1 MHKPAVRHRPW
12 LAHRQWLA
20 LAFAAALT
28 LALGSAVAHQ
38 SIVVGDD
45 AYRVTVGF
53 VNNPAYAGHLNHL
66 DLIIRTTGDT
76 PEFVEGLAG
85 SLGAELITP
94 DGSERLTLAIRAV
107 RNRPGYYTADFIPT
121 ISGNYTFRV
130 FGFIDAIEFDEV
142 FDAYSHSDPFVLD
155 PASISLPVIQDQP

>member
-1 MHKPAVRHRPW
+1 MHQTTPSRAPLV
-12 LAHRQWLA
+12 LALTAALA
-20 LAFAAALT
+20 LALGNAA
-28 LALGSAVAHQ
+28 AHQ
-38 SIVVGDD
+38 SIVVGD

-66 DLIIRTTGDT
+66 DLIIRTAGDE

-94 DGSERLTLAIRAV
+94 DGSERLTLTIRAV

-121 ISGNYTFRV
+121 IPGNFTFRV
-130 FGFIDAIEFDEV
+130 FGFIDDVEFDEV

-155 PASISLPVIQDQP
+155 PASISLPAPNGQP

>member
-1 MHKPAVRHRPW
+1 MSNYTDRRPP
-12 LAHRQWLA
+12 LA
-20 LAFAAALT
+20 LILVAALSLT
-28 LALGSAVAHQ
+28 LGSAAAHQ
-38 SIVVGDD
+38 SIIVGD

-66 DLIIRTTGDT
+66 DLIIRTAGDA

-94 DGSERLTLAIRAV
+94 DGSERLTLRIRAV

-130 FGFIDAIEFDEV
+130 FGFIDDVEFDEV

-155 PASISLPVIQDQP
+155 PASISLPAPHDDR